1 VRLRPHTLRARLAL
15 VFALVTV
22 VVSVSVG
29 AFVLLRYRA
38 DLSTQINEDLETRF
52 DDVSGELRN
61 PPERENPQTNR
72 LLIPKAETFAQ
83 VLNSDGT
90 VVTATPRAL
99 QDDPL
104 LSPHQ
109 RATALQKSVR
119 LDRAVPPHASDA
131 RLLAGPARFHGR
143 RVVVVV
149 GTPLGDREHA
159 ANQLART
166 LAIAI
171 PALAAIVIAAGW
183 FIVGA
188 ALRPMR
194 AMVSEADALSVARRG
209 RLTEP
214 NTAELAE
221 LSRHLNDML
230 DRIEAAL
237 EHERA
242 FVDDASHELRTP
254 IAIARGELELA
265 RPITTGSPA
274 VREAVDSAL
283 EEVLRLQALATN
295 LLVLAR
301 TRAAGP
307 PSGTRVELRTVCE
320 HAIESVRRARDLDGL
335 DVTLQGDA
343 EAVGDEVSLER
354 AITNLV
360 DNAVRH
366 ARHRAAVVVGRHN
379 GAAVVEVRDD
389 GAGFPPAVV
398 DRARER
404 FVPGGHGAGLGLA
417 IVDAIASAHGG
428 ELALENDEEG
438 GAVARLELMA
448 P

>member
-1 VRLRPHTLRARLAL
+1 VRLRPRTLRARLAL

-22 VVSVSVG
+22 VVSASVG

-38 DLSTQINEDLETRF
+38 DLSKQINEDLETRY
-52 DDVSGELRN
+52 DDVSGELKN
-61 PPERENPQTNR
+61 PPARENPETNR

-90 VVTATPRAL
+90 IVTATPRAL
-99 QDDPL
+99 LDAPV

-109 RATALQKSVR
+109 RATALGKRVL
-119 LDRAVPPHASDA
+119 LDRAVPPRAADA

-149 GTPLGDREHA
+149 GTSLDDRERT

-171 PALAAIVIAAGW
+171 PALAAIVIAAAW

-214 NTAELAE
+214 STAELAE
-221 LSRHLNDML
+221 LSRHLNGML

-237 EHERA
+237 DHERA

-265 RPITTGSPA
+265 RPLTADSPPA
-274 VREAVDSAL
+274 REAVDSAL
-283 EEVLRLQALATN
+283 EEVLRLQTLATN

-301 TRAAGP
+301 SRAAGP
-307 PSGTRVELRTVCE
+307 PPETRVELRTVCE
-320 HAIESVRRARDLDGL
+320 HAIESVRRARVRDGIDLSL
-335 DVTLQGDA
+335 RGDA
-343 EAVGDEVSLER
+343 EAVGDEVALER

-366 ARHRAAVVVGRHN
+366 ARNRAEVVVARHN
-379 GAAVVEVRDD
+379 GAVVVEVRDD
-389 GAGFPPAVV
+389 GAGFPLAVV
-398 DRARER
+398 DRAGER

-428 ELALENDEEG
+428 ELELANDEHG